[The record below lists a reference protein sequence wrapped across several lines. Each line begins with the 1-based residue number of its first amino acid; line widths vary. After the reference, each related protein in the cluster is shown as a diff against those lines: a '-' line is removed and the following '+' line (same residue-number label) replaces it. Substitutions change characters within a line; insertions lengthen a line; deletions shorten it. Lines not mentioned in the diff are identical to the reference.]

1 MSACR
6 VVQVTIKGDADN
18 YVAEI
23 NRMIEKTDKFTS
35 DLKRLED
42 KYKPVPT
49 FDSVRE
55 SLLSLDVKD
64 QQKIYEWLNR
74 VCGRRMP

>member
-1 MSACR
+1 MATR
-6 VVQVTIKGDADN
+6 VVQITITGDSDSYA
-18 YVAEI
+18 AAI
-23 NRMIEKTDKFTS
+23 TRMIEKTDKFTN
-35 DLKRLED
+35 DLKRLD
-42 KYKPVPT
+42 DRYKPVPT